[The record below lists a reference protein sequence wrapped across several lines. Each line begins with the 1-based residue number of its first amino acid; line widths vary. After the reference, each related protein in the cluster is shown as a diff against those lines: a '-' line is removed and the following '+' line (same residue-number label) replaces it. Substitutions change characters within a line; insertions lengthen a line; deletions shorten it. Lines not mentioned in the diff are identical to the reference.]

1 MTILAKVRGPLYSID
16 ARGVIADAMVFG
28 GWKGIPWV
36 REQFYPQQPRTAS
49 QVAQRTIF
57 TQAVARWHDLSA
69 QQVIDWQTAIENK
82 GYRMSGFNFFV
93 SEYINSMRLGQTP
106 SDDPPSHLL

>member
-1 MTILAKVRGPLYSID
+1 MAKVRGPLYSID

-36 REQFYPQQPRTAS
+36 REQFYPQQPRTAA
-49 QVAQRTIF
+49 QVSQRTIF
-57 TQAVARWHDLSA
+57 TQAVQKWHDLSGA
-69 QQVIDWQTAIENK
+69 TQTDWQTAIDNK

-93 SEYINSMRLGQTP
+93 SEYINSMLVGQTP
-106 SDDPPSHLL
+106 SDTPPAHLL